1 MEEIVLHGPG
11 LSADFRRHQII
22 IFQETQTQ
30 TQARPKSIVGV
41 WVQAYIPLC
50 LKHLHSKSLGTLL
63 TQF

>member
-50 LKHLHSKSLGTLL
+50 LKHLPSKSLGTLL
-63 TQF
+63 AQF